1 MKRPTLK
8 PSDFR
13 READRLIRA
22 GKMPFLN
29 EVCAAMV
36 EVKRNPPRSVCADL
50 DARLD
55 DDAETLLI
63 RNRKGGTQ

>member
-1 MKRPTLK
+1 M
-8 PSDFR
+8 PS
-13 READRLIRA
+13 
-22 GKMPFLN
+22 LN
-29 EVCAAMV
+29 EVFAAMV
-36 EVKRNPPRSVCADL
+36 EVKRNPPRFVCADL